1 MLFFQPQEGLWRAH
15 EVIEVCQG
23 LEGMKV
29 LAQHRRQHLLGG
41 GFARGAG
48 DLHHGDVK
56 LAPIPGRKSPQRRLS
71 VIHGDVEFSGQQ
83 YLGHLGAQAARRAL
97 LKGHVYVG
105 VAVEPLAH
113 QGHEQVPGQ
122 DIPAIGA
129 DAPGGIAVLQELSA
143 YGSGNLPGRTGD
155 PHSRS
160 AFLTRR
166 DSSAIFSH
174 RVS

>member
-1 MLFFQPQEGLWRAH
+1 M
-15 EVIEVCQG
+15 
-23 LEGMKV
+23 
-29 LAQHRRQHLLGG
+29 
-41 GFARGAG
+41 
-48 DLHHGDVK
+48 
-56 LAPIPGRKSPQRRLS
+56 
-71 VIHGDVEFSGQQ
+71 
-83 YLGHLGAQAARRAL
+83 GAQAARRAL

-113 QGHEQVPGQ
+113 QGHEQIPGQ